1 MSIRHGK
8 PVSVFIML
16 LGCLLVTGTVH
27 AQKVQVNS
35 ADPAEGEQTKT
46 LVVTINGNGF
56 GNPSKVKFLLSS
68 NGNPGDVSV
77 VGDPQFVSSKRLEVM
92 ISISDD
98 FNPQDYDIEVKNL
111 VTGRRGKGHTMFKVL
126 KKGGGNVDPTFDV
139 TYTLLDSPVKFSGL
153 NWRQKTSSS
162 GISYWRSDPKNG
174 EGWINLDYFRL
185 PGTFPDDP
193 EEWGENCFG
202 PVVSPVPPEDGSYW
216 THIEGVQLWEDNN
229 SDNAILNMNFIGTTA
244 EDNVRLHY
252 ALHLEGFFDTDEE
265 FPPLYPRDLTRV
277 TMTTW
282 KLQLTAKKLRK
293 KYSDKSCVGEGDFE
307 TDIWVERN

>member
-8 PVSVFIML
+8 PVSVLIML

-77 VGDPQFVSSKRLEVM
+77 VGDPQFVSSKRLKVM

-98 FNPQDYDIEVKNL
+98 FDPQDYDIEVENL
-111 VTGRRGKGHTMFKVL
+111 ATGRRGKGHTMFKVL

-139 TYTLLDSPVKFSGL
+139 TYTPDDVTDPPRSPVKFSGL
-153 NWRQKTSSS
+153 NWRQKTSST

-174 EGWINLDYFRL
+174 EGWINLDYFRDADG
-185 PGTFPDDP
+185 PFADRGVK
-193 EEWGENCFG
+193 CFAIG
-202 PVVSPVPPEDGSYW
+202 IGDVEFDYYWW

-229 SDNAILNMNFIGTTA
+229 SGIAILNMNFIGTTA
-244 EDNVRLHY
+244 EEDVTLQYH
-252 ALHLEGFFDTDEE
+252 LHLEGFFDPEKE
-265 FPPLYPRDLTRV
+265 FPPLYLTTV